1 MKKIVFFEAHPD
13 DLEFYCFHLIY
24 YLCKKSKQEYKV
36 KVGSV
41 TRGEYG
47 WPKHAKHFKGERL
60 GNLRTKELYNAMSVY
75 GIPSKDIHFFGIIDG
90 YVQFDS
96 QTIELLKKYLEK
108 ERPDIIF
115 GCEPRNTY
123 YRHPDHMNVGKVV
136 YYILDKGFIEDYHP
150 KLYFYGSI
158 GVNFCWPFKKKEI
171 SLAVNTMHI
180 HKSQMHIWEG
190 IGRLYKLIT
199 RIYGR
204 HVKGWKFAEGFRRAY
219 YGKNTY
225 KNRRLNLL
233 ERIFLSLCVAV
244 WPEKVTRH

>member
-24 YLCKKSKQEYKV
+24 YLSMMSKKEYKI
-36 KVGSV
+36 KIGSL

-47 WPKHAKHFKGERL
+47 WPKHAEHFKGERL
-60 GNLRTKELYNAMSVY
+60 GRLRTKELYKAMSIY
-75 GIPSKDIHFFGIIDG
+75 GIPPKDIHFFGIIDG

-115 GCEPRNTY
+115 ACEPRNTY

-136 YYILDKGFIEDYHP
+136 YYILDKALIEDYHP
-150 KLYFYGSI
+150 ILYFYGSI
-158 GVNFCWPFKKKEI
+158 GANFCWPFKKEEI
-171 SLAVNTMHI
+171 SLAVKTMHI
-180 HKSQMHIWEG
+180 HKSQMHIWKG
-190 IGRLYKLIT
+190 IGRLYKLII
-199 RIYGR
+199 RNYGR

-219 YGKNTY
+219 YGKKTY
-225 KNRRLNLL
+225 KNKRLNLL
-233 ERIFLSLCVAV
+233 EKIFLFL
-244 WPEKVTRH
+244 